1 VPKNPFQYDYQDI
14 TSSIIHSKG
23 TRMKK
28 IVQFSFVM
36 LLGLMVTAGSVLQ
49 AQSTLPKVW
58 LDTAG
63 TYISGVAAG
72 PQWFK
77 RPAGGGTGDLV
88 RGMAYNAATG
98 HVLVAT
104 RDSAFKAIMILD
116 GANGDTL
123 GRLDMTGVATG
134 AGTFPF
140 NRVAVSGD
148 GRIYTMNLQTAVTKA
163 APVRIYSW
171 ANEGAAPI
179 VAFSDSLRGPRIGDA
194 LTVVGS
200 GQETY
205 VFVAG
210 NAAPG
215 VINVLKRSGDTLVF
229 YKEITP
235 TGWASGVLGIGPE
248 TNGMGD
254 FWINT
259 AGKPA
264 IKYDTTGA
272 PKDTV
277 GTGIVSSGA
286 STAKYFELGGR
297 KFLAMFAGNVTP
309 SVVRVV
315 DITNG
320 GLTSYVVGVTAA
332 LGNYANANGT
342 GEVYYNAA
350 DTTLIALG
358 TNNGVGKFSI
368 PLSVPG
374 VTYNDRFPYV
384 PMAGEPDTVYF
395 NLLSMKAFATAEVKY
410 YGYRSASSDQNG
422 IDSGAVTLTQS
433 AGRVYRAI
441 VPGSVN
447 RDGRRVNFVA
457 SVKDVSNQS
466 FTSPVIPG
474 YFAGTTKMAYK
485 NGPRDIDTLGAIL
498 WANYGIRIEGV
509 CIQEDSI
516 TQRINLDV
524 NIQDDMGAMT
534 VFNPL
539 ANGGIKF
546 KVKRGNRYSVVARLQ
561 AFNGKIQIREERTG
575 HPTPAFT
582 DLGPGMPIIPKVV
595 TVKELNDN
603 GELYENSLV
612 AVKNINFT
620 ATSPAWPAGGATGT
634 ALNLRVT
641 DNGTDT
647 VTMRPAEFGGLSGN
661 PITPPWA
668 LVVGVAGQ
676 FDASSPRMWDYQ
688 FIPRDSNDFKYVPA
702 QLGLPIHFEDPMVT
716 YDFINFSGA
725 TTTKVPNPFKTG
737 MDTSMHVAKTV
748 KGVGDPWAGSFLT
761 LSAPV
766 DLTKGKIF
774 KAKVYMPKVG
784 AKMLFKLE
792 HLTVGSINKEVDVV
806 ATKANEWEELTF
818 DFTSVNDT
826 TKYSK
831 VVVIFDLGTSGDGG
845 ANFTYYFDD
854 IRQTKPV
861 PVYQDPKMM
870 PAYASKNVVKV
881 DGILDEPIWQAR
893 SPYLVFGPPEFHKDS
908 LARTVTG
915 GADVKPSPNHDVS
928 YTELKF
934 ARRGP
939 HMFVG
944 FRSKD
949 KSVSRFG
956 DSWEGDGIFMKI
968 KNAKGVDK
976 EFKLYYNLPGNSQMH
991 YEATDSSH
999 GYGMGVKHASTIVN
1013 DTTAADSGYTAE
1025 LVIKLDS
1032 LGFSKFDSVMVL
1044 VNVFDPDGYP
1054 GTGTPWGAY
1063 GSFHK
1068 TWWGSEWGPE
1078 MRVVKFMPDS
1088 SLTGVPGT
1096 LLPVEFALDQNF
1108 PNPFNPTTTIQF
1120 ALPSDASVRLSVYD
1134 ILGREVRSLVNTDMA
1149 AGYHNVA
1156 WDGRNN
1162 KGTSVA
1168 SGIYIYRIEAG
1179 QFVST
1184 KKMMLLK

>member
-1 VPKNPFQYDYQDI
+1 
-14 TSSIIHSKG
+14 
-23 TRMKK
+23 MKK
-28 IVQFSFVM
+28 ILQFSYVM
-36 LLGLMVTAGSVLQ
+36 LLGLFIAGSSMTQ

-63 TYISGVAAG
+63 TFVGGVASG

-77 RPAGGGTGDLV
+77 RPQSGGSGDAV

-104 RDSAFKAIMILD
+104 RDSSFVCIMILD
-116 GANGDTL
+116 GTTGDTL
-123 GRLDMTGVATG
+123 GRLNMTGITG
-134 AGTFPF
+134 GTFPF

-163 APVRIYSW
+163 APVKIYTW

-205 VFVAG
+205 VYVAG
-210 NAAPG
+210 NATPG

-235 TGWASGVLGIGPE
+235 TGWASGVLGIGVMSN
-248 TNGMGD
+248 TFDAM
-254 FWINT
+254 WINT

-272 PKDTV
+272 PLDTV

-286 STAKYFELGGR
+286 STARYFELGGR
-297 KFLAMFAGNVTP
+297 KFLAMFAGNVLP
-309 SVVRVV
+309 SVVRIV

-320 GLTSYVVGVTAA
+320 GFTSYVVGVTAP

-342 GEVYYNAA
+342 GEVYFNPA

-368 PLSVPG
+368 NLATPG

-395 NLLSMKAFATAEVKY
+395 NLLSMKPLATAEMKY

-422 IDSGAVTLTQS
+422 IDSAAVTLTQS
-433 AGRVYRAI
+433 SGRVYRAI

-447 RDGRRVNFVA
+447 RDGRRVNFTA
-457 SVKDVSNQS
+457 TVKDNTNQS

-485 NGPRDIDTLGAIL
+485 GGPRDIDSVGGIL
-498 WANYGIRIEGV
+498 WPNYGLRIEGV
-509 CIQEDSI
+509 CIQEDSL

-524 NIQDDMGAMT
+524 NIQDDMGALT

-546 KVKRGNRYSVVARLQ
+546 KVKRGNRYSVVAKIQ
-561 AFNGKIQIREERTG
+561 AFNGKIQVREERTG

-582 DLGPGMPIIPKVV
+582 DLGPGIMPIPKLV

-603 GELYENSLV
+603 GEQLENSLV

-620 ATSPAWPAGGATGT
+620 ATSPVWPVAGATGT

-647 VTMRPAEFGGLSGN
+647 VTMRPAEFGGLSGT
-661 PITPPWA
+661 PIPSPWSV
-668 LVVGVAGQ
+668 VVGVAGQ
-676 FDASSPRMWDYQ
+676 FDASSPRLWDYQ
-688 FIPRDSNDFKYVPA
+688 FIPRDSNDFKYVP
-702 QLGLPIHFEDPMVT
+702 QELGLPINFESNMLT
-716 YDFINFSGA
+716 YDFVNFSGA
-725 TTTKVPNPFKTG
+725 TTTRVPNPQKNG
-737 MDTSMHVAKTV
+737 MDTSAYVGKTI
-748 KGVGDPWAGSFLT
+748 KGAGDPWAGSFLT
-761 LSAPV
+761 LAKPI
-766 DLTKGKIF
+766 DLMNGKIF

-792 HLTVGSINKEVDVV
+792 HMNVGSINKEVDIT

-818 DFTSVNDT
+818 DFSSVHDT
-826 TKYSK
+826 TKFQK

-845 ANFTYYFDD
+845 PNFTYLFDD
-854 IRQTKPV
+854 IRQMKPV

-870 PAYASKNVVKV
+870 PAFASKNVVKV
-881 DGILDEPIWQAR
+881 DGILDEPIWQAA
-893 SPYLVFGPPEFHKDS
+893 SPYLVFGPPAFHPDT

-928 YTELKF
+928 YTQLKF

-976 EFKLYYNLPGNSQMH
+976 EFKLYYNLPGNSAIH

-999 GYGMGVKHASTIVN
+999 GFGAGVKHASTIVN
-1013 DTTAADSGYTAE
+1013 DTTQVDSGYTAE

-1032 LGFSKFDSVMVL
+1032 LGFTKYDSVMVL

-1088 SLTGVPGT
+1088 SLTGVAGVA
-1096 LLPVEFALDQNF
+1096 LPIEFALDQNY
-1108 PNPFNPTTTIQF
+1108 PNPFNPSTTIRF
-1120 ALPSDASVRLSVYD
+1120 ALPSDATVRLSVYD
-1134 ILGREVRSLVNTDMA
+1134 ILGREVRSLVNSEMA
-1149 AGYHNVA
+1149 AGYHQMA
-1156 WDGRNN
+1156 WDGKNN
-1162 KGTSVA
+1162 KGTNVA
-1168 SGIYIYRIEAG
+1168 SGMYIYRIEAG
-1179 QFVST
+1179 SFIST

>member
-1 VPKNPFQYDYQDI
+1 
-14 TSSIIHSKG
+14 
-23 TRMKK
+23 MKK

-63 TYISGVAAG
+63 TYVSGVAAG

-77 RPAGGGTGDLV
+77 RPFGGGTGDLV

-140 NRVAVSGD
+140 NRVGVSGD

-466 FTSPVIPG
+466 FTSAVIPG

-485 NGPRDIDTLGAIL
+485 GGPRD
-498 WANYGIRIEGV
+498 
-509 CIQEDSI
+509 
-516 TQRINLDV
+516 
-524 NIQDDMGAMT
+524 
-534 VFNPL
+534 
-539 ANGGIKF
+539 
-546 KVKRGNRYSVVARLQ
+546 
-561 AFNGKIQIREERTG
+561 
-575 HPTPAFT
+575 
-582 DLGPGMPIIPKVV
+582 
-595 TVKELNDN
+595 
-603 GELYENSLV
+603 
-612 AVKNINFT
+612 
-620 ATSPAWPAGGATGT
+620 
-634 ALNLRVT
+634 
-641 DNGTDT
+641 
-647 VTMRPAEFGGLSGN
+647 
-661 PITPPWA
+661 
-668 LVVGVAGQ
+668 
-676 FDASSPRMWDYQ
+676 
-688 FIPRDSNDFKYVPA
+688 
-702 QLGLPIHFEDPMVT
+702 
-716 YDFINFSGA
+716 
-725 TTTKVPNPFKTG
+725 
-737 MDTSMHVAKTV
+737 
-748 KGVGDPWAGSFLT
+748 
-761 LSAPV
+761 
-766 DLTKGKIF
+766 
-774 KAKVYMPKVG
+774 
-784 AKMLFKLE
+784 
-792 HLTVGSINKEVDVV
+792 
-806 ATKANEWEELTF
+806 
-818 DFTSVNDT
+818 
-826 TKYSK
+826 
-831 VVVIFDLGTSGDGG
+831 
-845 ANFTYYFDD
+845 
-854 IRQTKPV
+854 
-861 PVYQDPKMM
+861 
-870 PAYASKNVVKV
+870 
-881 DGILDEPIWQAR
+881 
-893 SPYLVFGPPEFHKDS
+893 
-908 LARTVTG
+908 
-915 GADVKPSPNHDVS
+915 
-928 YTELKF
+928 
-934 ARRGP
+934 
-939 HMFVG
+939 
-944 FRSKD
+944 
-949 KSVSRFG
+949 
-956 DSWEGDGIFMKI
+956 
-968 KNAKGVDK
+968 
-976 EFKLYYNLPGNSQMH
+976 
-991 YEATDSSH
+991 
-999 GYGMGVKHASTIVN
+999 
-1013 DTTAADSGYTAE
+1013 
-1025 LVIKLDS
+1025 
-1032 LGFSKFDSVMVL
+1032 
-1044 VNVFDPDGYP
+1044 
-1054 GTGTPWGAY
+1054 
-1063 GSFHK
+1063 
-1068 TWWGSEWGPE
+1068 
-1078 MRVVKFMPDS
+1078 
-1088 SLTGVPGT
+1088 
-1096 LLPVEFALDQNF
+1096 
-1108 PNPFNPTTTIQF
+1108 
-1120 ALPSDASVRLSVYD
+1120 
-1134 ILGREVRSLVNTDMA
+1134 
-1149 AGYHNVA
+1149 
-1156 WDGRNN
+1156 
-1162 KGTSVA
+1162 
-1168 SGIYIYRIEAG
+1168 
-1179 QFVST
+1179 
-1184 KKMMLLK
+1184 

>member
-1 VPKNPFQYDYQDI
+1 
-14 TSSIIHSKG
+14 
-23 TRMKK
+23 MKK
-28 IVQFSFVM
+28 IFTLSFVM
-36 LLGLMVTAGSVLQ
+36 LLSLLFVMPTMTQ

-63 TYISGVAAG
+63 TYVGGVASG

-77 RPAGGGTGDLV
+77 RPFGGGSGDAV
-88 RGMAYNAATG
+88 RGMAINSATG

-104 RDSAFKAIMILD
+104 RDSAFACIMILD
-116 GANGDTL
+116 GTTGDTL
-123 GRLDMTGVATG
+123 GRLNMTGISG
-134 AGTFPF
+134 GTYAF

-148 GRIYTMNLQTAVTKA
+148 GRIYTMNLVTAVTKA
-163 APVRIYSW
+163 APVKIYTW
-171 ANEGAAPI
+171 ANEGAVPT

-205 VFVAG
+205 VYVAG

-215 VINVLKRSGDTLVF
+215 VINVLKRSGDSLVF
-229 YKEITP
+229 YKEIVP
-235 TGWASGVLGIGPE
+235 TGWASGVLGIGLMS
-248 TNGMGD
+248 NGFDAM
-254 FWINT
+254 WINT

-264 IKYDTTGA
+264 IKYDTTGS
-272 PKDTV
+272 PLDTV

-286 STAKYFELGGR
+286 STARYFELGGR

-320 GLTSYVVGVTAA
+320 GFTSYVVGVTAP

-342 GEVYYNAA
+342 GEVYFNPS
-350 DTTLIALG
+350 DTTLVALG

-368 PLSVPG
+368 NLATPG

-395 NLLSMKAFATAEVKY
+395 NLLSMKPLATAEMKY
-410 YGYRSASSDQNG
+410 YGYRSASSDPNG
-422 IDSGAVTLTQS
+422 VDSGAVTLTQVS
-433 AGRVYRAI
+433 GRVYSAI

-447 RDGRRVNFVA
+447 RNGRRVNFIA
-457 SVKDVSNQS
+457 TLKDNANQT
-466 FTSPVIPG
+466 FTSAVIPG
-474 YFAGTTKMAYK
+474 YFAGTTKMVFRG
-485 NGPRDIDTLGAIL
+485 GPRDIDTLGGLL

-546 KVKRGNRYSVVARLQ
+546 KVLRGNRYSVVAKLQ

-582 DLGPGMPIIPKVV
+582 DLGPGMPIIPKLL

-612 AVKNINFT
+612 AVKNVNFT
-620 ATSPAWPAGGATGT
+620 ATSPVWPAPGATGT
-634 ALNLRVT
+634 ALNLRVS
-641 DNGTDT
+641 DNNVDT
-647 VTMRPAEFGGLSGN
+647 VTMRLAEFGGLSAKPIPN
-661 PITPPWA
+661 PWSV
-668 LVVGVAGQ
+668 VVGVAGQ
-676 FDASSPRMWDYQ
+676 FDASSPRLWDYQ
-688 FIPRDSNDFKYVPA
+688 FIPRDSNDFKYVPQELA
-702 QLGLPIHFEDPMVT
+702 LPIDFESNMLT
-716 YDFINFSGA
+716 YDWLNFSGA
-725 TTTKVPNPFKTG
+725 TTTRIANPVKSG
-737 MDTSMHVAKTV
+737 MDSSGYVAKTV
-748 KGVGDPWAGSFLT
+748 KGAGDPWAGSYLT
-761 LSAPV
+761 LPKPV
-766 DLTKGKIF
+766 DLSLGKIF

-784 AKMLFKLE
+784 AKMLLKLE
-792 HLTVGSINKEVDVV
+792 NGTNGAINKEIDVT
-806 ATKANEWEELTF
+806 ATKANQWEELTF
-818 DFTSVNDT
+818 DFSTIDDT
-826 TKYSK
+826 KQYHK
-831 VVVIFDLGTSGDGG
+831 IVVIFDLGTSGDGG
-845 ANFTYYFDD
+845 PNFTYYFDD
-854 IRQTKPV
+854 IRQMKPV

-870 PAYASKNVVKV
+870 PAFASKNVVKV
-881 DGILDEPIWQAR
+881 DGVLDEPIWNAN
-893 SPYLVFGPPEFHKDS
+893 SPYLMFGPPAFHPDS
-908 LARTVTG
+908 MARTVTG

-928 YTELKF
+928 YTQLKF

-976 EFKLYYNLPGNSQMH
+976 EFKLYYNLPGNSAMH

-999 GYGMGVKHASTIVN
+999 GFGMGVKLGSTVVN
-1013 DTTAADSGYTAE
+1013 DTTQVDSGYTAE

-1032 LGFSKFDSVMVL
+1032 LGFTKFDSVMVL
-1044 VNVFDPDGYP
+1044 VNVFDPDGY
-1054 GTGTPWGAY
+1054 TGSNPPWGAI

-1088 SLTGVPGT
+1088 SLTGVAGVA
-1096 LLPVEFALDQNF
+1096 LPIEFALDQNY
-1108 PNPFNPTTTIQF
+1108 PNPFNPSTTIRF
-1120 ALPSDASVRLSVYD
+1120 ALPSDATIRLSVYD
-1134 ILGREVRSLVNTDMA
+1134 ILGREVRSLVNSDMA
-1149 AGYHNVA
+1149 AGYHQMA
-1156 WDGRNN
+1156 WDGKNN

-1168 SGIYIYRIEAG
+1168 SGMYIYRIEAG
-1179 QFVST
+1179 SFIST

>member
-1 VPKNPFQYDYQDI
+1 M
-14 TSSIIHSKG
+14 TGSS
-23 TRMKK
+23 
-28 IVQFSFVM
+28 VV
-36 LLGLMVTAGSVLQ
+36 Q

-63 TYISGVAAG
+63 TFVNGVAAG

-77 RPAGGGTGDLV
+77 RPFGGGTGDLV
-88 RGMAYNAATG
+88 RGMAFNPATG

-104 RDSAFKAIMILD
+104 RDSAYKAIMILD

-148 GRIYTMNLQTAVTKA
+148 GRIYTMNLQTAVSKT
-163 APVRIYSW
+163 APVRIYTW

-210 NAAPG
+210 NATPG
-215 VINVLKRSGDTLVF
+215 VVNVLKRSGDTLVF

-235 TGWASGVLGIGPE
+235 TGWASGVLGIGPVG
-248 TNGMGD
+248 NGMGD
-254 FWINT
+254 FWLNT

-264 IKYDTTGA
+264 IKYDSTGA

-286 STAKYFELGGR
+286 STAKYFEFGGR

-342 GEVYYNAA
+342 GEVHYNAA

-368 PLSVPG
+368 PLSQPG

-395 NLLSMKAFATAEVKY
+395 NLLSMKPFATAEVKY

-422 IDSGAVTLTQS
+422 VDSGAVTLTQS
-433 AGRVYRAI
+433 SGRVYSAI

-457 SVKDVSNQS
+457 TVKDVSNQS

-485 NGPRDIDTLGAIL
+485 GGPRDIDSVGGIL

-524 NIQDDMGAMT
+524 NFQDDMGAMT

-539 ANGGIKF
+539 ANGGIKQ
-546 KVKRGNRYSVVARLQ
+546 KIKRGNRYSVVARIQ
-561 AFNGKIQIREERTG
+561 AFNGKVQIREERTG

-620 ATSPAWPAGGATGT
+620 ATSPAWPAAGATGT

-661 PITPPWA
+661 PIPGPWP

-676 FDASSPRMWDYQ
+676 FDASSPRLWDYQ

-702 QLGLPIHFEDPMVT
+702 TLGLPIHFEDPMVS

-725 TTTKVPNPFKTG
+725 TTMKVPNPFKTG
-737 MDTSMHVAKTV
+737 MDTSGFVAKTV
-748 KGVGDPWAGSFLT
+748 KGAGDPWAGSFLT

-792 HLTVGSINKEVDVV
+792 HLTNGAINKEVDVA

-818 DFTSVNDT
+818 DFSSVNDT
-826 TKYSK
+826 VKFQK
-831 VVVIFDLGTSGDGG
+831 VVVIFDLGTVGDGG

-870 PAYASKNVVKV
+870 PAFASKNVVKV
-881 DGILDEPIWQAR
+881 DGILDEPIWQANT
-893 SPYLVFGPPEFHKDS
+893 PFLVFGSPAFHPDS
-908 LARTVTG
+908 MARTVTN
-915 GADVKPSPNHDVS
+915 GAIVKPSPKHDES
-928 YTELKF
+928 FTQLKF

-949 KSVSRFG
+949 LSVSRFG
-956 DSWEGDGIFMKI
+956 DSWEGDGLFMKI
-968 KNAKGVDK
+968 KNAQGVDK
-976 EFKLYYNLPGNSQMH
+976 EFKLYYNLPGNSAMH

-999 GYGMGVKHASTIVN
+999 GFGVGVKHPATIVN
-1013 DTTAADSGYTAE
+1013 DTTAADSGYSAE

-1032 LGFSKFDSVMVL
+1032 LGFTKFDSVMVM
-1044 VNVFDPDGYP
+1044 VNIFDPDGYT
-1054 GTGTPWGAY
+1054 GTGTPWGAI

-1068 TWWGSEWGPE
+1068 SWWGSEWGPE

-1096 LLPVEFALDQNF
+1096 LLPVEFALEQNY
-1108 PNPFNPTTTIQF
+1108 PNPFNPSTTIQF
-1120 ALPSDASVRLSVYD
+1120 ALPSDASVRLTVYD

-1179 QFVST
+1179 QFIST